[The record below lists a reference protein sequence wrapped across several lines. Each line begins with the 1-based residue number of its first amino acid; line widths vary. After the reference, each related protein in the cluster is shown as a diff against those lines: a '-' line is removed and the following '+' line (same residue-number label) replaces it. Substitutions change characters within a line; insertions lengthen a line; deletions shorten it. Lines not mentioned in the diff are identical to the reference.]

1 MMDMYIDIDCNNVC
15 IHFYVAEE
23 LADESKSMCQQVV
36 NDRMFDALRRGI
48 TNH

>member
-1 MMDMYIDIDCNNVC
+1 MDMYIDIDCNNIC

-23 LADESKSMCQQVV
+23 LADESKRMCQQVV
-36 NDRMFDALRRGI
+36 NDLDALRRGI